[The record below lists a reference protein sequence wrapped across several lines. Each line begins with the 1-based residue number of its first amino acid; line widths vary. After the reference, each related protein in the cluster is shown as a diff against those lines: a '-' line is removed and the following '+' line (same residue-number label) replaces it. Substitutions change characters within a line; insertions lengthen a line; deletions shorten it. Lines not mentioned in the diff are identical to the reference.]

1 MHEKGSKPEE
11 WRESIAAAIG
21 CDATEIKTV
30 KELLELDRK
39 RAEALEVVAARLS
52 NILTDPA
59 FVHARHAEGMIHD
72 ARAELRLRA
81 AELRGETKNTGH

>member
-1 MHEKGSKPEE
+1 M
-11 WRESIAAAIG
+11 
-21 CDATEIKTV
+21 TV
-30 KELLELDRK
+30 KQLIELDRE
-39 RAEALEVVAARLS
+39 RAEALEVVVARLS

-81 AELRGETKNTGH
+81 AELRGDTKNTGH

>member
-1 MHEKGSKPEE
+1 MSEKDPMPEE

-21 CDATEIKTV
+21 CDVTDIKTV
-30 KELLELDRK
+30 KEIDREI
-39 RAEALEVVAARLS
+39 AEALEVVAARLT

-59 FVHARHAEGMIHD
+59 FVHARHAERMIDD

-81 AELRGETKNTGH
+81 RELRGETKNTGH